1 MKKVAVALLALVG
14 LGAWGWTGWSGREKG
29 PPRYQGWVE
38 ADTIFIGAEDTG
50 RLATLAVSEGQQ
62 VKAGDLLFVLDSRT
76 QAADLQAAKQ
86 ALDEASSKV
95 ERLQAA
101 QQRPEEIAI
110 LEATLQRAQASLEFA
125 RQELTR
131 TQELV
136 RKGFATQSRADQ
148 AQSTF
153 DQAKAAAEEVQRQ
166 IVAARLGGRRED
178 LDAARFVVGQAEAR
192 VASARARFDRLTV
205 AAPQAGRVQEV
216 YYRAGEIVPNMR
228 PVVAILPPANMKVRF
243 FLPQAVLPSVQVGQ
257 AVALT
262 CDGCPA
268 GLAAEIITIAQ
279 EAEFTPPV
287 IYSLEERQKL
297 VYRVEAR
304 PRTPEALRVGQPVEV
319 RLGGGGDA
327 LR

>member
-1 MKKVAVALLALVG
+1 MKKAVIALLALVG
-14 LGAWGWTGWSGREKG
+14 LGAWGWTGWVGRDKG

-38 ADTIFIGAEDTG
+38 ADTIFIGPEDTG
-50 RLATLAVSEGQQ
+50 RLEKLAVSEGQQ
-62 VKAGDLLFVLDSRT
+62 VKAGDLLFVLESRT

-86 ALDEASSKV
+86 ALDEASAKI

-110 LEATLQRAQASLEFA
+110 LEASLQRAQASLEFA

-153 DQAKAAAEEVQRQ
+153 DQANAAAEEVQRQ

-178 LDAARFVVGQAEAR
+178 LDTARFVVGQAEAR
-192 VASARARFDRLTV
+192 LASARAKFDRLTV
-205 AAPQAGRVQEV
+205 QAPQAGRVQQV

-243 FLPQAVLPSVQVGQ
+243 FVPQAVLPALQVGDP
-257 AVALT
+257 VSLS
-262 CDGCPA
+262 CDGCQS
-268 GLAAEIITIAQ
+268 GLTAQIITIAQ

-304 PRTPEALRVGQPVEV
+304 PSAPEALRVGQPVEV
-319 RLGGGGDA
+319 RPGGRDA
-327 LR
+327 AR